1 MPFLTSFRLSRPL
14 VVSGAAVALLL
25 VAAPA
30 AQAFTFQN
38 ETGAAAAQD
47 QSFLYPDKSSA
58 PQADQPQTRFDS
70 RDGVSTLKDGPFY
83 LRFGHEQSFDQ
94 RYNPN
99 SFFDPLG
106 HPN

>member
-1 MPFLTSFRLSRPL
+1 MLHLICCRFSRSL
-14 VVSGAAVALLL
+14 LAGAVLALALA
-25 VAAPA
+25 AAPA
-30 AQAFTFQN
+30 AHAFTFEN

-58 PQADQPQTRFDS
+58 PTTGQPNTQFDS
-70 RDGVSTLKDGPFY
+70 RDGVSTMKDGPFY

-99 SFFDPLG
+99 NLFDPLG

>member
-1 MPFLTSFRLSRPL
+1 MA
-14 VVSGAAVALLL
+14 GAALALALA
-25 VAAPA
+25 AAPA
-30 AQAFTFQN
+30 AHAFTFEN
-38 ETGAAAAQD
+38 ATGSAAAQD

-70 RDGVSTLKDGPFY
+70 HDGVSTLKDGPFY

-94 RYNPN
+94 RYDTNK
-99 SFFDPLG
+99 FFDPLG